1 MRWDF
6 ICFTKNILLIKTVYL
21 SILACPFFSSV
32 MNHCNIRDSEA
43 YCREES
49 HAFLHEQADA
59 AQLVGISLRPIA
71 Q

>member
-1 MRWDF
+1 
-6 ICFTKNILLIKTVYL
+6 
-21 SILACPFFSSV
+21 